1 MKTKSV
7 PPKRKWWLLLGFL
20 FAIGQIGVLI
30 AEENDVVLDK
40 AHIDLTDLPSLQR
53 GAQLFMNHC
62 SGCHSLKYVRYSTLA
77 KDIGIVDSRGQVLEQ
92 AVKENLM
99 LVGDKMSDTIISAMT
114 KEEGAAWFGVAPPDL
129 SLVARS
135 RGADWLYTYL
145 RSFYLD
151 PKKPWGVNNK
161 IFPDVAMPD
170 VLYNLRKRLEAQAI
184 AQRTQMP
191 YKEGQPQTSDN
202 DKYGDAV
209 LDLVNFLCYVGEPI
223 QVFRQRL
230 GIWVLLFLGIFLV
243 FAYLL
248 KREYWKDIH

>member
-1 MKTKSV
+1 MKFKAMLFS
-7 PPKRKWWLLLGFL
+7 KMWLLLGIF
-20 FAIGQIGVLI
+20 FAIAQIGLAT
-30 AEENDVVLDK
+30 AEENEVILDK
-40 AHIDLTDLPSLQR
+40 APIDLRDLPSLQR

-77 KDIGIVDSRGQVLEQ
+77 KEIGIVDSKGQVLEQ
-92 AVKENLM
+92 AVKDNLM
-99 LVGDKMSDTIISAMT
+99 FVGDKMSDTIRSAMT
-114 KEEGAAWFGVAPPDL
+114 KEEGATWFGVAPPDL
-129 SLVARS
+129 SLVARA

-151 PKKPWGVNNK
+151 PKRPWGVNNK

-170 VLYNLRKRLEAQAI
+170 VLFNLRQRLQAEETAQASL
-184 AQRTQMP
+184 AP
-191 YKEGQPQTSDN
+191 FKEAEHQLKIN
-202 DKYGDAV
+202 EKYDAAV
-209 LDLVNFLCYVGEPI
+209 LDLVNFLCFVGEPV

-248 KREYWKDIH
+248 KREYWKDVH